1 MDEENIVAIPPASE
15 TTSAT
20 NQASPPD
27 GIALKIGHYRWTICA
42 LLFFAMTINYLDRQ
56 VISYLKEFFCRS
68 TELGGFGWTN
78 KEFSYLTSFFTGVYA
93 LMSVGA
99 GRLIDKIGTK
109 LGLAGSLVVWS
120 VFGILNA
127 LAGATVAA
135 HVAIRSLFA
144 VGEAGS
150 FPASNRT
157 IAEWFPKKERALAIG
172 IFNSGT
178 NLGAM
183 IAALFVPWCMVF
195 FGDQLGWRMAFVLTG
210 VAGFVWLIF
219 WFWLYETPK
228 NQRRLSKAEYDYI
241 HMDDVE
247 AQSGD
252 APQGVPWARLFRYR
266 QTWSFFVGKML
277 TDGIWWFYLFWLP
290 DYLIKQF
297 NMAPADV
304 RWPTF
309 IVYGISIVGSV
320 YGGSIPMTLINRGME
335 VYKARMTAMIL
346 IALCPLTVLF
356 TQYFGSTERYGTRAL
371 YFAVGIISIG
381 AAAHQAWSAN
391 LFTTVSDMFPKKA
404 VASITGIGT
413 MAGGVGGV
421 LIQLLV
427 GSLRDRF
434 KGAPQTAYFIMF
446 AFCALAYV
454 CAWAIMKALVPRYKL
469 VTDL

>member
-1 MDEENIVAIPPASE
+1 MADKSAVKAAI
-15 TTSAT
+15 
-20 NQASPPD
+20 
-27 GIALKIGHYRWTICA
+27 GKYRWTICT
-42 LLFFAMTINYLDRQ
+42 LLLFAMTINYLDRQ

-68 TELGGFGWTN
+68 TDLGGFGWTN
-78 KEFSYLTSFFTGVYA
+78 KEFSYLTSAFTGVYA
-93 LMSVGA
+93 LVTVGA

-109 LGLAGSLVVWS
+109 LGLAWSLVVWS

-127 LAGATVAA
+127 LAGSAIAV

-144 VGEAGS
+144 AGEAGT

-157 IAEWFPKKERALAIG
+157 VAEWFPKKERALAFG
-172 IFNSGT
+172 ILNSGT

-183 IAALFVPWCMVF
+183 LAALFVPWCMVF
-195 FGDQLGWRMAFVLTG
+195 FGDQRGWKMAFVLTG
-210 VAGFVWLIF
+210 AAGFVWLIF
-219 WFWLYETPK
+219 WFLLYETPK

-241 HMDDVE
+241 HMDDVA
-247 AQSGD
+247 AQSDD
-252 APQGVPWARLFRYR
+252 AQQGVPWARLFRYR
-266 QTWSFFVGKML
+266 QTWSFFFAKL
-277 TDGIWWFYLFWLP
+277 FTDGIWWFYLFWLP

-309 IVYGISIVGSV
+309 IVYGIAILGSV
-320 YGGSIPMTLINRGME
+320 SGGSIPMTLINRGMA

-346 IALCPLTVLF
+346 IALFPLALLF
-356 TQYFGSTERYGTRAL
+356 TQHLASTERYGTHAL

-427 GSLRDRF
+427 GSLRDSF
-434 KGAPQTAYFIMF
+434 KDAPQTAYFIMF
-446 AFCALAYV
+446 VFCALAYV
-454 CAWAIMKALVPRYKL
+454 SAWAIMKALVPRYKL

>member
-1 MDEENIVAIPPASE
+1 MADRGAVKAAI
-15 TTSAT
+15 
-20 NQASPPD
+20 
-27 GIALKIGHYRWTICA
+27 GKYRWAICTL
-42 LLFFAMTINYLDRQ
+42 LLFATTINYLDRQ

-68 TELGGFGWTN
+68 TDLGGFGWTN
-78 KEFSYLTSFFTGVYA
+78 KEFSYLTSFFTAVYA
-93 LMSVGA
+93 LMTVGA

-127 LAGATVAA
+127 WAGAGVAA

-144 VGEAGS
+144 VGEAGN

-157 IAEWFPKKERALAIG
+157 VAEWFPKKERALAIG
-172 IFNSGT
+172 IFNSGS

-195 FGDQLGWRMAFVLTG
+195 FGDQRGWKMAFVLTG
-210 VAGFVWLIF
+210 AAGFVWLIF
-219 WFWLYETPK
+219 WFMLYETPR

-241 HMDDVE
+241 HMDDVV
-247 AQSGD
+247 AQSD
-252 APQGVPWARLFRYR
+252 DSQQGVPWARLFSYR
-266 QTWSFFVGKML
+266 QAWSFFVGKMF

-309 IVYGISIVGSV
+309 TVYGIAVVGSV
-320 YGGSIPMTLINRGME
+320 YGGSVPMTFINRGME

-356 TQYFGSTERYGTRAL
+356 TQHFGNRERYGSLAL

-391 LFTTVSDMFPKKA
+391 LLTTVSDMFPKKA

-421 LIQLLV
+421 LIQLLA
-427 GSLRDRF
+427 GSLRDTF
-434 KGAPQTAYFIMF
+434 KGTPQTAYFSMF
-446 AFCALAYV
+446 LFCALAYV
-454 CAWAIMKALVPRYKL
+454 SAWAIMKALVPRYKL

>member
-1 MDEENIVAIPPASE
+1 MADKSAVKAAI
-15 TTSAT
+15 
-20 NQASPPD
+20 
-27 GIALKIGHYRWTICA
+27 GKYRWTICTL
-42 LLFFAMTINYLDRQ
+42 LLFATTINYLDRQ

-68 TELGGFGWTN
+68 TDLGGFGWTN

-93 LMSVGA
+93 LMTVGA

-109 LGLAGSLVVWS
+109 LGLAWSLVVWS

-127 LAGATVAA
+127 FAGATVAA

-144 VGEAGS
+144 VGEAGN

-157 IAEWFPKKERALAIG
+157 VAEWFPKKERALAIG
-172 IFNSGT
+172 IFNSGS

-195 FGDQLGWRMAFVLTG
+195 FGDQLGWKMAFVFTG
-210 VAGFVWLIF
+210 AAGFVWLIF
-219 WFWLYETPK
+219 WFLFYETPK

-241 HMDDVE
+241 HVDDVA
-247 AQSGD
+247 AQSDD
-252 APQGVPWARLFRYR
+252 AQQGVPWARLFRYR
-266 QTWSFFVGKML
+266 QTWSFFVGKL
-277 TDGIWWFYLFWLP
+277 FTDGIWWFYLFWLP

-309 IVYGISIVGSV
+309 IVYGIAIVGSV

-335 VYKARMTAMIL
+335 VYKARMTAMFL

-356 TQYFGSTERYGTRAL
+356 TQHFGSTQRYGTLAL

-391 LFTTVSDMFPKKA
+391 LYTTVSDMFPKKA

-434 KGAPQTAYFIMF
+434 KDAPQTAYLIMF
-446 AFCALAYV
+446 VFCALAYV
-454 CAWAIMKALVPRYKL
+454 SAWAIMKALVPRYKL